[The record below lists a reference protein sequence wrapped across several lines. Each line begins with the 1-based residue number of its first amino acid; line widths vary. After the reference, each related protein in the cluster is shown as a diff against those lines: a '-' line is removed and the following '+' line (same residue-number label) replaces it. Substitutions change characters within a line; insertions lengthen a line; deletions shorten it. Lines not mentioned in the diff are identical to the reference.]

1 MNIKKLLVVTSMLIL
16 SSITTLS
23 SKVPE
28 WYPDEWKDL
37 NLPIIEDM
45 PQMPVLEGYKED
57 LDGKKLR
64 KLQKTYTVALGT
76 KVNVFIPLEVMTDI
90 DIEATIIGNQIAQIP
105 FDIELNRTPEKKD
118 YYSVKYSKNE
128 LDIDDDGEI
137 DTFIYS
143 SKYINER
150 VSKDNYVKIFGEKIS
165 RDGIHKKKVYVT
177 IEVGE

>member
-1 MNIKKLLVVTSMLIL
+1 MNIKKLLIVVLALVL
-16 SSITTLS
+16 SSVDAMGS
-23 SKVPE
+23 RVPE
-28 WYPDEWKDL
+28 WYPEEWQDP
-37 NLPIIEDM
+37 NLPIIENM
-45 PQMPVLEGYKED
+45 PQMPALEGYKED

-105 FDIELNRTPEKKD
+105 FDIELNRTPEKKN

-143 SKYINER
+143 SKYINDR

-165 RDGIHKKKVYVT
+165 RDGVHKKKVYVT